1 MACAN
6 FPLLLGLVAASL
18 AQTGNHSFSP
28 VFPLLPPVT
37 CYHTEMLYLGRKLN
51 SEPELWSSS
60 LKHTRRCEN
69 WEVCQETLL
78 MLETGSQAVIVGSKG
93 CTPAGNRISGV
104 TEHSSPPGI
113 MIISYIRYC
122 NVNYCNNSTSTA
134 PVLRPKAHLVTRDQ
148 EHALRCPTC
157 LALYSCP
164 TKVHVHRCNEKA
176 LRCYNGTIQIKG
188 EDTTYHLG
196 LLGCST
202 VPNCELFLGI
212 ETIGPFTLSEKCLD
226 HHRFFWPRSRGAS
239 GPSWAWPLGLGLLLT
254 L

>member
-1 MACAN
+1 MACAC
-6 FPLLLGLVAASL
+6 FPLLLGLVGASL
-18 AQTGNHSFSP
+18 TQHEDQRIVP
-28 VFPLLPPVT
+28 IFPLLPPIT

-60 LKHTRRCEN
+60 LQHSRLCET

-78 MLETGSQAVIVGSKG
+78 MLETGPQSLILGSKG

-104 TEHSSPPGI
+104 TEHLGPPGI
-113 MIISYIRYC
+113 IITSYIHFC
-122 NVNYCNNSTSTA
+122 NINYCNNLTSTD
-134 PVLRPKAHLVTRDQ
+134 PVLRPKDHRVTGDPGN
-148 EHALRCPTC
+148 ALRCPTC

-164 TKVHVHRCNEKA
+164 KKVRLRRCSEKA
-176 LRCYNGTIQIKG
+176 VRCYNGTIQIKG
-188 EDTTYHLG
+188 EGTSYDLG

-202 VPNCELFLGI
+202 VPSCELLLGI

-226 HHRFFWPRSRGAS
+226 HHSVFWPRGQGALR
-239 GPSWAWPLGLGLLLT
+239 PTWAWTLGLGLLLT